1 MSTSWKITLWPNA
14 CWRHEAELQRIALYD
29 LDRTVTRAPTFTP
42 FLVHMAASGNPL
54 RLLGVPLWVLAM
66 LGYKAKLYGRKP
78 LKQFG
83 LRLLVGREVRSAA
96 LQPRIDAFVARQLAR
111 NIQPGARAQI
121 AADRA
126 GGARLVLITA
136 APEIYAKAMAQALGF
151 DACIATRHQR
161 GADGGL
167 LNTIDGANNYGPEK
181 IARIEA
187 WLATQGLARADCH
200 LTAYTDHASDAPIL
214 NFADAGVLVGRYA
227 KPQSGW
233 SQTDW
238 SAA

>member
-1 MSTSWKITLWPNA
+1 M
-14 CWRHEAELQRIALYD
+14 QRIALYD

-83 LRLLVGREVRSAA
+83 LRLLVGRVVRNAA

-121 AADRA
+121 AADQAA
-126 GGARLVLITA
+126 GVRLVLVTA
-136 APEIYAKAMAQALGF
+136 APEIYAEALAQALGF
-151 DACIATRHQR
+151 EACIATRHQR
-161 GADGGL
+161 DSAGNL
-167 LNTIDGANNYGPEK
+167 LALIDGENNYGGHK
-181 IARIEA
+181 VARVED
-187 WLATQGLARADCH
+187 WLAEQGLARADCH

-214 NFADAGVLVGRYA
+214 NYADTGVLVGRYA
-227 KPQSGW
+227 KVQRDW
-233 SQTDW
+233 AQADW
-238 SAA
+238 SAPEKSRAAI

>member
-1 MSTSWKITLWPNA
+1 M
-14 CWRHEAELQRIALYD
+14 QRIALYD

-66 LGYKAKLYGRKP
+66 IGYKAKLYGRKP

-83 LRLLVGREVRSAA
+83 LRLLAGRIVRSTA
-96 LQPRIDAFVARQLAR
+96 LAPRIDAFVARQLAR

-126 GGARLVLITA
+126 AGIVCVLVTA
-136 APEIYAKAMAQALGF
+136 APEIYAEALASALGLE
-151 DACIATRHQR
+151 ACIATRHR
-161 GADGGL
+161 RDAAGNL
-167 LNTIDGANNYGPEK
+167 LCGIDGENNYGSEK
-181 IARIEA
+181 VIRAEA
-187 WLATQGLARADCH
+187 WLAAQGHARADCH
-200 LTAYTDHASDAPIL
+200 ITAYTDHASDAPIL

-238 SAA
+238 SGATA

>member
-1 MSTSWKITLWPNA
+1 M
-14 CWRHEAELQRIALYD
+14 QRIALYD

-54 RLLGVPLWVLAM
+54 RLLALPLWVLAM

-83 LRLLVGREVRSAA
+83 LALLVGRVVNGPA
-96 LQPRIDAFVARQLAR
+96 LAPRIAAFVARQLAG

-126 GGARLVLITA
+126 AGVRLVLVTA
-136 APEIYAKAMAQALGF
+136 APEIYAGGIAEALGF
-151 DACIATRHQR
+151 EAVIATRHQR
-161 GADGGL
+161 DASGNL
-167 LNTIDGANNYGPEK
+167 LALIEGENNYGGEK
-181 IARIEA
+181 VARVAA
-187 WLATQGLARADCH
+187 WLTAQGLARSAVH

-214 NFADAGVLVGRYA
+214 DFADAGVLVGHFARPDPRWA
-227 KPQSGW
+227 QA
-233 SQTDW
+233 DW
-238 SAA
+238 NTPA

>member
-1 MSTSWKITLWPNA
+1 
-14 CWRHEAELQRIALYD
+14 LQRIALYD

-42 FLVHMAASGNPL
+42 FLVHMAANGNPL
-54 RLLGVPLWVLAM
+54 RLLGVPLWVVAM

-83 LRLLVGREVRSAA
+83 LRLLVGREVRNAR

-126 GGARLVLITA
+126 NGVRLVLVTA
-136 APEIYAKAMAQALGF
+136 APEIYAEALAKALGF
-151 DACIATRHQR
+151 EACIATHHQR
-161 GADGGL
+161 DQHGNLRSAIAGE
-167 LNTIDGANNYGPEK
+167 NNYGGQK
-181 IARIEA
+181 VARIEE
-187 WLATQGLARADCH
+187 WLAAQALSRADCH
-200 LTAYTDHASDAPIL
+200 ITAYTDHASDAPIL

-227 KPQSGW
+227 RPQHGW
-233 SQTDW
+233 TQADW

>member
-1 MSTSWKITLWPNA
+1 M
-14 CWRHEAELQRIALYD
+14 HRIALYD

-42 FLVHMAASGNPL
+42 FLIHMAASGNPL
-54 RLLGVPLWVLAM
+54 RLLGVPVWVLAM
-66 LGYKAKLYGRKP
+66 LGYKAGLYGRKP

-83 LRLLVGREVRSAA
+83 LRLLVGRVVRNPR

-126 GGARLVLITA
+126 AGVRCVLVTA
-136 APEIYAKAMAQALGF
+136 APEIYAEALGEALGF

-161 GADGGL
+161 DAAGHL
-167 LNTIDGANNYGPEK
+167 RNTIAGENNYGGEK
-181 IARIEA
+181 VGRVEA
-187 WLATQGLARADCH
+187 WLAAQGLARGDCH

-214 NFADAGVLVGRYA
+214 NLADTGVLVGRYA
-227 KPQSGW
+227 HPDANW
-233 SQTDW
+233 SQVDW
-238 SAA
+238 NAPA